1 MTVTMTGKTRY
12 MPPPLSTA
20 KYLPLIYQENFHLY
34 NLQVVYQQ
42 CKVEALAQL
51 NIMFLTLHSFC
62 SEVAGIGKSGCTQI
76 QLYLMSMSKK
86 YQDFKGAVQTRYSQ
100 IVRKLLKAKIKH
112 FYFDKKDVVDFFKS
126 FQTDHLKVLRSLK
139 KFEVVQIYAQSR
151 STLYFFRVW
160 NF

>member
-1 MTVTMTGKTRY
+1 MFTFQFCPKLQDKHCKNTKTMTMTVTMTEKTRY

-51 NIMFLTLHSFC
+51 NIMFLILHSFC
-62 SEVAGIGKSGCTQI
+62 SEVAGIVKSGCTQI

-86 YQDFKGAVQTRYSQ
+86 YQDFIGAVLQTRYSQ
-100 IVRKLLKAKIKH
+100 IVRKLLKAKI
-112 FYFDKKDVVDFFKS
+112 
-126 FQTDHLKVLRSLK
+126 R
-139 KFEVVQIYAQSR
+139 
-151 STLYFFRVW
+151 
-160 NF
+160 